1 MDGCGHS
8 SQSSL
13 LTGPIHSSNVGDI
26 VHECV
31 AEQGCPLGHY
41 KYSGIHAQLPYTAP
55 SRFNTVIKWANP
67 ERSVTN
73 CIGVLHLPISKQTSI
88 IVGRNSQNMSIQH
101 GSLTPYN

>member
-13 LTGPIHSSNVGDI
+13 LTGPIHSSNIGDV

-41 KYSGIHAQLPYTAP
+41 KHPGKHTRLSYSALSQ
-55 SRFNTVIKWANP
+55 FNTVFKWANP
-67 ERSVTN
+67 EHDVIN
-73 CIGVLHLPISKQTSI
+73 CVGVLHLPISKQTSI
-88 IVGRNSQNMSIQH
+88 IVARNSQNMSI
-101 GSLTPYN
+101 